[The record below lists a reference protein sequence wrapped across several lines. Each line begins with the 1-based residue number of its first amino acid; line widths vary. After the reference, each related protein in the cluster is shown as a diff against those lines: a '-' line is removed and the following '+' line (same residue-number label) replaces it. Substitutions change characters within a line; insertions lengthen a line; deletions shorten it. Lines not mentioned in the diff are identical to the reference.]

1 MGGRLFKAKKDTRV
15 LMVGLDSAGKTTI
28 LCMYRYYLCIIYLYP
43 PLCMLQLFIILFF
56 STGKLKHGV
65 VISTTP
71 TVGFNVCV
79 ISVHGL

>member
-1 MGGRLFKAKKDTRV
+1 MYVSLLFVHYIFISTF
-15 LMVGLDSAGKTTI
+15 
-28 LCMYRYYLCIIYLYP
+28 MYVTVIHHS
-43 PLCMLQLFIILFF
+43 FF